1 MPVIAMTSS
10 KGGCAKS
17 TTALILAGAFAHRG
31 YTVRIIDAD
40 RAGRLADWYGGGYAP
55 ASISVVKADED
66 TLEAAI
72 SKGRQDAD
80 FVIVDL
86 EGSANASIMMAVG
99 FSDLS
104 IIPANPSAPDVAAAL
119 GAVKAIRTVSNI
131 AQRPVNHALLW
142 SRMPTFRSRETTALE
157 EQIRQAGIPILG
169 QIMERTA
176 YRSLFSFQT
185 VLENL
190 DRSEVPGVDKAIA
203 ESYRLGDAVLDMLIA
218 AKSVQPK

>member
-55 ASISVVKADED
+55 ATISVVKA
-66 TLEAAI
+66 AI
-72 SKGRQDAD
+72 AKGRQDAD

-203 ESYRLGDAVLDMLIA
+203 ESNRLGDAVLDMLIA